1 MFPLRCNKTQNSF
14 LTLIPLHS
22 SLEERN
28 LCNPHMCIFKIHFIF
43 SNFCNFLYDNNK
55 VNNKEHNI
63 KFWQETSEIQNIC
76 IFWSDL
82 IEEQHSV
89 TLRVWPPTQYQNF
102 CQIPEFQFVPWR
114 WSEIWPDSN
123 SSLIFQLW
131 DNARGTKLNFVK
143 RQSYNVGKNFLL
155 NRFDL
160 AGIYSRID
168 QFKGRRDYRSRR
180 NRDLPVR

>member
-1 MFPLRCNKTQNSF
+1 MDFNFRLKDSKASRRYSLQYNFFNLVKKSHQLILFFGGTSLLHMFPLRCNKTQNSF

-102 CQIPEFQFVPWR
+102 CQIPEFQFVLWR
-114 WSEIWPDSN
+114 AYFRYVVDVN
-123 SSLIFQLW
+123 
-131 DNARGTKLNFVK
+131 
-143 RQSYNVGKNFLL
+143 
-155 NRFDL
+155 
-160 AGIYSRID
+160 
-168 QFKGRRDYRSRR
+168 
-180 NRDLPVR
+180 